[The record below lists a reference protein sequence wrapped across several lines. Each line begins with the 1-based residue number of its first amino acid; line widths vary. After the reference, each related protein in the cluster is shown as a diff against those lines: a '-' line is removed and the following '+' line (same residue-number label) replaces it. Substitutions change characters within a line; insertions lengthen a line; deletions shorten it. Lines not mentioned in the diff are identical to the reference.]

1 MSDKIIEIENIDKK
15 FGRKRVLK
23 DLNLSVQR
31 GVVYGLLG
39 RNGVGKTTTIRILLG
54 LLFPDKGQT
63 KVMGFNSQSSGEKI
77 RQKVGY
83 VAEGQQLYQWMR
95 IEEILRFNG
104 SFYRNWDA
112 EYALLLLKRFDLDP
126 RDKIGNLSRGMLSKL
141 SLTLALGHKPEL
153 LILDEATAGLDAI
166 VRREF
171 LDSIVEL
178 VNSEGHSVLISSHLL
193 SDMERVVDQIGIL
206 RDGHITESGN
216 LEDFKRSYRKV
227 KLSFAEKP
235 ENEFHLPDTILEKHA
250 GREVLFIFKN
260 YTEQK
265 EKELYDLGAR
275 NIEFIDMSLED
286 LFTECLVLEGPNGEK
301 EKC

>member
-1 MSDKIIEIENIDKK
+1 MNENIIEIENIDRNFRHKT
-15 FGRKRVLK
+15 VLK
-23 DLNLSVQR
+23 DLNLSVP
-31 GVVYGLLG
+31 GGIVYGLLG

-54 LLFPDKGQT
+54 LLFPDRGQT
-63 KVMGFNSQSSGEKI
+63 RVLGMNSQKNGENI

-95 IEEILRFNG
+95 IEEILWFNG
-104 SFYRNWDA
+104 GFYRNWDA
-112 EYALLLLKRFDLDP
+112 DYAGSLIKRFELDP
-126 RDKIGNLSRGMLSKL
+126 KDKIGNLSRGMLSKL
-141 SLTLALGHKPEL
+141 SLTLALGHRPKL

-216 LEDFKRSYRKV
+216 LEDFKGSYRKV
-227 KLSFAEKP
+227 KLSFDEP
-235 ENEFHLPDTILEKHA
+235 PGSEFKLPDTISEKHA

-260 YTEQK
+260 YSGQK
-265 EKELYDLGAR
+265 EKELNDLGPK

-286 LFTECLVLEGPNGEK
+286 LFTECLVPPKLNEEV
-301 EKC
+301 E

>member
-1 MSDKIIEIENIDKK
+1 VKENIIEIENIEKN
-15 FGRKRVLK
+15 FSRKTVLK
-23 DLNLSVQR
+23 DLNFSVQK

-54 LLFPDKGQT
+54 LLFPDRGQT
-63 KVMGFNSQSSGEKI
+63 RVMGLNSQKDGEKI
-77 RQKVGY
+77 RQKAGY
-83 VAEGQQLYQWMR
+83 VAEGQQLYQWMS
-95 IEEILRFNG
+95 IKEILWFNG

-112 EYALLLLKRFDLDP
+112 DYAGLLIKRFELDP
-126 RDKIGNLSRGMLSKL
+126 KEKIRNLSRGMLSKL
-141 SLTLALGHKPEL
+141 SLTLALGHRPEL

-171 LDSIVEL
+171 LDSIVDL

-216 LEDFKRSYRKV
+216 LEDFKNSYRKV
-227 KLSFAEKP
+227 KLSFAEPP
-235 ENEFHLPDTILEKHA
+235 ENEFKLPDTISEKHA

-260 YTEQK
+260 YSEQK
-265 EKELYDLGAR
+265 EKQLNNLDAK

-286 LFTECLVLEGPNGEK
+286 LFTECLVLEGSNEEIK
-301 EKC
+301 KC

>member
-1 MSDKIIEIENIDKK
+1 MNENAIEIENIEKI
-15 FGRKRVLK
+15 FHRKTVLK
-23 DLNLSVQR
+23 NLSFSVPK

-54 LLFPDKGQT
+54 LLFPDRGQ
-63 KVMGFNSQSSGEKI
+63 SQVLGLCSQKADEKI

-83 VAEGQQLYQWMR
+83 VAEGQQLYQWMT
-95 IEEILRFNG
+95 IKELLWFNG
-104 SFYRNWDA
+104 SFYNNWDA
-112 EYALLLLKRFDLDP
+112 TYVESLIKRFELEP
-126 RDKIGNLSRGMLSKL
+126 KDKIENLSRGMLSKL
-141 SLTLALGHKPEL
+141 SLTLAMGHRPEI

-206 RDGHITESGN
+206 QDGHITIAGN
-216 LEDFKRSYRKV
+216 LEDLKNSYRKV
-227 KLSFAEKP
+227 KLSFTEQPSSK
-235 ENEFHLPDTILEKHA
+235 FKLPDTIYEKHS
-250 GREVLFIFKN
+250 GREVLLIFKN
-260 YTEQK
+260 YSSQK
-265 EKELYDLGAR
+265 EKELYALGAK
-275 NIEFIDMSLED
+275 NIEFINMGLED
-286 LFTECLVLEGPNGEK
+286 LFIECLVSQESKEEI